1 MRVIFD
7 QGVPTPL
14 RSAFVCIATVET
26 AFERGWSTLRNGELI
41 ADAEQSFDVCRT
53 KGKHLRY
60 QQNRASAFSDYF
72 TPTNV
77 T

>member
-1 MRVIFD
+1 LV
-7 QGVPTPL
+7 G
-14 RSAFVCIATVET
+14 IATVET

-53 KGKHLRY
+53 TDKHLRY
-60 QQNRASAFSDYF
+60 QQNRASAFSGYF
-72 TPTNV
+72 TSTNV